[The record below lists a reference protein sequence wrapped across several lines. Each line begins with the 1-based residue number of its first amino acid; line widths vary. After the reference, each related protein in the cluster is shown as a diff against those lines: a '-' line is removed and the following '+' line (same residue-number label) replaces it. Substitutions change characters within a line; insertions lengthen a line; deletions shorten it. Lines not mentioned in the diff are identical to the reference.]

1 MPVTRKATPAPP
13 ASDAALVVELAWTI
27 LDTFT
32 RMKAASDRVT
42 GAAGQSTPRFSVLRE
57 IAVRGPMSVAA
68 IARVRRA
75 ARQGV
80 QRLATELAADG
91 LVTFVENPQHRR
103 SPLLELTP
111 RGRRIVD
118 QLLREQDAVA
128 RAVAPRLDAR
138 KVRHAIEVLRSFGV
152 LVER

>member
-1 MPVTRKATPAPP
+1 MPIARKATHARPDG
-13 ASDAALVVELAWTI
+13 DAALVTELAWTI

-32 RMKAASDRVT
+32 RMKAATDRVT

-57 IAVRGPMSVAA
+57 IAVRGPTSVAA
-68 IARVRRA
+68 IARARRA

-91 LVTFVENPQHRR
+91 LVTFIENPQHRR

-111 RGRRIVD
+111 RGRQIVA
-118 QLLREQDAVA
+118 QLLRQQDAVA

-138 KVRHAIEVLRSFGV
+138 KVRHAIEVLRSFGA
-152 LVER
+152 LIER